1 MDTQVPLEKSQ
12 VEGLELEE
20 DNNASGSS
28 TAQKTERNANEA
40 VNRLLVSDQ
49 NVEAIRGPSISAEK
63 RNLPLE
69 ANESS
74 SWWLLPVIALISVV
88 LSTWLVSVVI

>member
-1 MDTQVPLEKSQ
+1 M
-12 VEGLELEE
+12 EGLELEE